1 MRKLIAICL
10 FASVFFAGAQVA
22 ELQPGLALTWRVGES
37 KALTVVPNL
46 WLYVPAGQ
54 SPSPFVPTG
63 RFTATFEGFVNIDL
77 RGDYSFLVT
86 GKGGVKLE
94 VNNAVLLDLKGIG
107 GVAQAKTKTVRLNKG
122 ANAIKV
128 IYSSPSKGDA
138 QLRLFWSERPDKPL
152 PHEPIRNGQLTHLPN
167 APLTQASLV
176 ETGREIYLEH
186 RCHRCHVSEGVGI
199 PELAMTGPD
208 FTAIG
213 DRRHRSWMAQWILD
227 PKAQRS
233 SARMPKLLHGET
245 APAEAA
251 AMAAYLSTL
260 KGPAKPAKEFPKA
273 DFEVAE
279 ELAGQLNCVGCHTLP
294 GTAGVEG
301 KLSLNHINHKFPAGE
316 LVDFLRAPDRHYAWT
331 RMPKFGIT
339 AQEAWNLSQWLRV
352 KAQAYAEPKRDD
364 NPVGIAHGKK
374 LVTTRGCINCHNHK
388 GENKFTAPDLSSLT
402 VDKWMGGC
410 LAEKADGKTP
420 HFGFAPD
427 QRNALRAFAT
437 TGLESLHRHDPAE
450 FARRQM
456 RVLNCNV
463 CHGELEGFPK
473 LDTIGLKLKPE
484 WMQLLFEGSLKQRP
498 RPWLP
503 HRMPAFPA
511 RAKVLAEGLAMSHG
525 YAPKT
530 SVEKMPVNAKL
541 AEVGRKLVGVDG
553 GFSCVA
559 CHGVKTRDPLQVF
572 EAQGVNFAR
581 AGARLHPDYYLRW
594 MLDPLRVDSQS
605 RMPDYFDEDARSVL
619 VDVLEGDAKKQIE
632 AIRQYLRQG
641 NQMKIPTMQ

>member
-1 MRKLIAICL
+1 M
-10 FASVFFAGAQVA
+10 
-22 ELQPGLALTWRVGES
+22 
-37 KALTVVPNL
+37 
-46 WLYVPAGQ
+46 
-54 SPSPFVPTG
+54 
-63 RFTATFEGFVNIDL
+63 
-77 RGDYSFLVT
+77 
-86 GKGGVKLE
+86 
-94 VNNAVLLDLKGIG
+94 
-107 GVAQAKTKTVRLNKG
+107 
-122 ANAIKV
+122 
-128 IYSSPSKGDA
+128 
-138 QLRLFWSERPDKPL
+138 
-152 PHEPIRNGQLTHLPN
+152 
-167 APLTQASLV
+167 

-186 RCHRCHVSEGVGI
+186 RCQRCHVSEGTGI
-199 PELAMTGPD
+199 PELAMAGPD
-208 FTAIG
+208 FAAIG
-213 DRRHRSWMAQWILD
+213 DRRHSSWMAEWILD
-227 PKAQRS
+227 PKSQRS

-273 DFEVAE
+273 DFEAAE

-301 KLSLNHINHKFPAGE
+301 KLSLDHINRKFPAGE
-316 LVDFLRAPDRHYAWT
+316 LVDFLRVPDRHYAWT

-339 AQEAWNLSQWLRV
+339 AEEAWNLSQWLRD

-364 NPVGIAHGKK
+364 NTVGIAHGKK
-374 LVTTRGCINCHNHK
+374 LVATRGCINCHNHK
-388 GENKFTAPDLSSLT
+388 SENEFTAPDLSSLT

-410 LAEKADGKTP
+410 LAEKDDGKTP

-427 QRNALRAFAT
+427 QRTALRAFAAT
-437 TGLESLHRHDPAE
+437 DLESLHRHDPAE
-450 FARRQM
+450 FSRRQM

-511 RAKVLAEGLAMSHG
+511 RAKVLAQGLAMSHG

-530 SVEKMPVNAKL
+530 SLEQMPVNAKL

-559 CHGVKTRDPLQVF
+559 CHGVKNRDPLQVF

-619 VDVLEGDAKKQIE
+619 VDVLEGDAKRQIE